1 MPEIKNTFTQGKMN
15 KDLDERLIP
24 KGQYRDALNIEV
36 STSEGSDVGTVQNI
50 LGNVSVGEIVPEGF
64 KCIGSIADEKNEK
77 IYWYITSETY
87 GNGGRDAIVEY
98 DVYTKSTHNVIVDTF
113 KGSSDAVLEFTPKH
127 ITAINIVDD
136 FLLWTDGNSEPR
148 IINIQRC
155 KDGCT
160 TAAHPAG
167 DHNSFD
173 HHTYLY
179 IDGVSIELLKKE
191 HTTVIKKR
199 PLHAP
204 TTKINSKQNKK
215 NNGLFEKIFPR
226 FALRYKYLDNQYSA
240 IGPFTNVVF
249 NPEYLG
255 EYDQTNAFTPKE
267 SHNTAM
273 VNCIE
278 SIDLFD
284 FIDPNIPK
292 DVVEVEILYKQ
303 ENSTV
308 VYNLAKIKKTDEA
321 WNSHGS
327 WVKEWEKSS
336 YFYDSAGN
344 ANTSDSSI
352 TGGGETNLQRYTY
365 MGTASSRAQF
375 FEGYYPITTE
385 NIYNAIPEDQMLR
398 PWDNVPTK
406 ALAQEITGN
415 RLVYGNYT
423 QGYDMVTSTNNPVL
437 VNLNAD
443 YEKRFASYTGY
454 ILEDVAPDSFKN
466 KGLPSIKSQRDYQ
479 IGVVFGDEYGRETP
493 VITSSNAGVKVPWE
507 SVSTGKNSSQSLIL
521 KSFLNTEIP
530 YWADYYKFYVKET
543 SGEYY
548 NLAMSR
554 AYRPGETSSADNKDE
569 YVWLAFDSSDRNKI
583 TEDGYL
589 ILKKIVSPEAS
600 QIYTENRYKILDISN
615 EAPDSIAYGFTNL
628 GTVANNTLNGAD
640 FQGQLDDGGGA
651 GSNGT
656 AGVIGGVDAIFPDA
670 DRRIDVITDTIEIN
684 ITNWRARGGM
694 HIIHSNQL
702 NVASR
707 NSGLYLSWKSIE
719 AGKSHIANSK
729 RYKVDNTDINNN
741 LVTLKLAEK
750 ISEEDRRICFFTAG
764 DQLLYHTVVT
774 IERKERLEGEEFAGK
789 FFIKISKDDII
800 NNSVLSQPDNVLVN
814 GNETLLGVLEGVG
827 VQDYS
832 VTTRMPLFRFADI
845 HQDVTNDE
853 YNEFDGVGLINQEPY
868 PADPDIL
875 APESTNHTG
884 ANITS
889 SSANWD
895 AAIARPPLEP
905 YFFIDD
911 MFVKAIQTSND
922 TNYARYAGNGFVSN
936 PLTYQDISWGEWNYG
951 DEYALDEDGEIYGDP
966 ISYFGWGTPDPQKR
980 EDANGN
986 ILNFDSNY
994 LVTQPAYKSLAG
1006 DYSSGHEIN
1015 ASVIKY
1021 SKSNIVNS
1029 MPGVVTIDN
1038 RYDNT
1043 GPQSFV
1049 ENLGDNKGDGTYKY
1063 NENVDTHYI
1072 HISFPAP
1079 GVDLHDGNFTDA
1091 NHLTSID
1098 LTGYNSIAKDLQ
1110 GIWGGGVATH
1120 KEDGS
1125 VGIGSKNFLVEFEGN
1140 YAPNGDALLA
1150 PPGPGVGVGYNMQY
1164 KEQHDRQWD
1173 PTYPTDQDGKIKS
1186 FIDKLVPGSKFK
1198 FAADTPAESA
1208 TVYLIKSVTVKKL
1221 YNHTTWRSHYHYKGS
1236 TDDVIALKNNSVEQ
1250 RAAAWGYHKTNSPV
1264 ANENTAATNLRDAI
1278 VDFGKANNRR
1288 VCYILEVNKDTTQQ
1302 SYNLNAGGAAPA
1314 PDMNTSAGFE
1324 FLKETPQVSTNL
1336 ISTTAAIFET
1346 EPKDSSVLNIF
1357 HETNSI
1363 VPTELTKE
1371 NRNTFIPSGSI
1382 VEFPDLPSAR
1392 IGYHNI
1398 TSTFRVRNFA
1408 DTTYDPSTQLG
1419 GDNRLMIYSM
1429 EKHDWG
1435 FNLKD
1440 ENGEIIDYIGQKIRF
1455 YKPDGSYVTS
1465 TVVGLASD
1473 NTYYID
1479 DRVIRRFFHIDS
1491 NIDPSLEVGIS
1502 YNNCFSFGNGIE
1514 SNRIRD
1520 DFNQMTISNGPKV
1533 STTIET
1539 NYKKEDRTN
1548 GLIYSGIYNSTSSV
1562 NNLNQFIIGQK
1573 ITKDINPTY
1582 GSIQKLFSRKTDL
1595 VTICEDKVIKILA
1608 NKDALF
1614 NADGNIQIVASENVL
1629 GQSVPFVGEY
1639 GISKNPESFSS
1650 ESYRA
1655 YFTDA
1660 NRGAVL
1666 RLSMDGLTPISD
1678 AGMHDYFRDNF
1689 DTDMSLIGT
1698 YDDYKRQYN
1707 LTIKSKVDFPELI
1720 QNSYIEDG
1728 DPLVQLST
1736 SFANLMQNGVVG
1748 GGTAYQHANVQ
1759 ALTAPSENL
1768 IQNPYFSHH
1777 VRIRNFAPIGIGEI
1791 IAGDPGAA
1799 GQEAIDPTYEQ
1810 GELLEEAVAAV
1821 AAVATTYEAFEAGGG
1836 SPFTHRIFRAE
1847 LGDSSPN
1854 FGSSTDGHPFKEY
1867 VPGIGQAGGN
1877 DDYYGVGNQD
1887 NPNGRAWFLRE
1898 VMVSASDLHDY
1909 DGNTY
1914 IEYTGDGNSNTKTG
1928 NYYGT
1933 TLSQL
1938 NINSG
1943 DHNSMSHHRYD
1954 INGKGWLQIDNWS
1967 GNSSFIGQYGSQS
1980 RAGWS
1985 PSSTNYNPGVYYN
1998 GAERS
2003 GPKIYYDYGDVL
2015 ADENVSWISGYA
2027 TQENGPSG
2035 IVFSHVGKNEEAR
2048 ITFPETWM
2056 GNAFGG
2062 FHTVSQELLDAN
2074 LGATNTTLFHGE
2086 FVTLSFK
2093 LSYEYINSLVNYQTI
2108 KLEILDGSNVVDSTK
2123 LNTGLLSTS
2132 AAAQG
2137 VAIPDLLGGTFF
2149 MPSSIGG
2156 LTLIEPTPNANVNSL
2171 DIYERNYSAKYWVK
2185 DPTLTQAQL
2194 DQGAF
2199 EENGPVISNL
2209 KFRITVEGSTGTAF
2223 VDAGQYGNS
2232 FKTPAFIILTE
2243 IDISKTRRIDT
2254 VHIDPVT
2261 GSDAVY
2267 GPDIPVDPGQ
2277 EFIAAGT
2284 GAIDP
2289 VPSVS
2294 VPGWAQI
2301 EMYGENSSMAK
2312 PEHWTGSSVTD
2323 YYYGT
2328 KQIYGNETSS
2338 PSSITE
2344 SGETYYVPPG
2354 FTLANAATYQDNS
2367 LGNGKYSWNC
2377 NDVVGYLDYDLSN
2390 GSQPDPTNYY
2400 GIQMYDE
2407 SIIRVG
2413 NYPDIGETATFNEKA
2428 KVKSTSSSSA
2438 YMYNTIKQDY
2448 ITSNWYLTDIEYDET
2463 YANQYS
2469 ANNLWNTA
2477 LRGVI
2482 NYDVVTADGTSGQ
2495 DAMSVNH
2502 NDTSHHSYD
2511 LYPSGTFGQISG
2523 NGGSGNITSAFKSL
2537 KVMPAYRNEYGIHK
2551 NVGRAVHQ
2559 RVENSEAF
2567 TEYNADSFRLQG
2579 YNCDYVVTSM
2589 HQFNVTAPVPDND
2602 PPNWNTPEYN
2612 YRNFNDS
2619 NAYLAYTE
2627 NPHAIKTVVQDA
2639 TDSSQNVTLAK
2650 PVVYYKN
2657 NSLCFD
2663 TVDKDYR
2670 YWSQVNNTLTDPN
2683 VEGYTLSFFIDQ
2695 NPDTNTI
2702 EGALAFRI
2710 ANGIGDSHAVDNS
2723 LDATRFYGTTIENI
2737 TQFGDYKVKFNFDDS
2752 LFEVVEEPSN
2762 SSIVVNDHV
2771 NSPNTNQTASGHSS
2785 KIILTPDNNASTPR
2799 FVGAVNGMTITD
2811 NTNYFTGGGVDFWTF
2826 GEENGVPY
2834 NELQNPYMYWDDVTN
2849 PPDGYI
2855 VIDNAPDGSTIE
2867 QNIDLGNSSF
2877 LGYQYEV
2884 SFDYSFSEG
2893 GVQFSYFT
2901 SEGGFVDTVIG
2912 PGSGTYTQILTI
2924 SDQAINPSVNLIDTF
2939 LITTIGETSGSLDN
2953 FSMTRVVTTVE
2964 ERTLSFSEDVKGWVS
2979 FKSFI
2984 PESGLSVGKQY
2995 YTFKNGQIY
3004 HHYVE
3009 EVIDELGNVTKTD
3022 RNNFYGQQYHSYVE
3036 FIFNDAP
3043 SSIKSFN
3050 TLNYEGSQSYKEQ
3063 FVVDNTYGYFDNI
3076 SIDNFINQNKEGWSV
3091 VEISTDLES
3100 GSLKEFIEKEGK
3112 WFGKI
3117 NGVQYTNDTSDFTV
3131 QGIDFFNT
3139 IDTSMD
3145 PFSGSNNT

>member
-50 LGNVSVGEIVPEGF
+50 LGNVLVGEIIPQGF
-64 KCIGSIADEKNEK
+64 ECIGCIADEKNEK

-87 GNGGRDAIVEY
+87 GTNGVDAIVEY
-98 DVYTKSTHNVIVDTF
+98 DIYTKSTHNVIVDTL
-113 KGSSDAVLEFTPKH
+113 KGTSEAVLEFTRKH

-148 IINIQRC
+148 IINIKRC

-160 TAAHPAG
+160 IAAHPG
-167 DHNSFD
+167 FDQNSFD
-173 HHTYLY
+173 ENTYLF
-179 IDGVSIELLKKE
+179 IDGVAIELLKKE

-204 TTKINSKQNKK
+204 TTKINSKQNKS
-215 NNGLFEKIFPR
+215 NSGLFEKIFPR
-226 FALRYKYLDNQYSA
+226 FALRYKYIDNQYSA

-255 EYDQTNAFTPKE
+255 EYDQTNAFTSKE

-292 DVVEVEILYKQ
+292 DVIEVEILYKQ

-308 VYNLAKIKKTDEA
+308 VYNIAKIKKTDEA

-336 YFYDSAGN
+336 YFYDGAGN
-344 ANTSDSSI
+344 ANTDDSTI
-352 TGGGETNLQRYTY
+352 IGGGETNLQRYAY
-365 MGTASSRAQF
+365 MGTPSYRAQNY
-375 FEGYYPITTE
+375 EGYYPITSE

-398 PWDNVPTK
+398 PWDSVPTK

-415 RLVYGNYT
+415 RVVYGNYT
-423 QGYDMVTSTNNPVL
+423 QGYNMVTATNNPVSVDL
-437 VNLNAD
+437 KAD

-493 VITSSNAGVKVPWE
+493 VITSSNSGIKVPWE

-600 QIYTENRYKILDISN
+600 QIYAENRYKILDISN

-628 GTVANNTLNGAD
+628 GTVANSTTNGGD

-651 GSNGT
+651 GANGT
-656 AGVIGGVDAIFPDA
+656 AGVIGGQDAIFPDA
-670 DRRIDVITDTIEIN
+670 TKRIDVVTDTIEIN
-684 ITNWRARGGM
+684 IANWRARGGL
-694 HIIHSNQL
+694 HVISSNQL

-707 NSGLYLSWKSIE
+707 NSGLYLSWKSVSSSKKIQ
-719 AGKSHIANSK
+719 NSK
-729 RYKVDNTDINNN
+729 RYKVDNVDINNN

-750 ISEEDRRICFFTAG
+750 ISKEDVRICEYDLG

-774 IERKERLEGEEFAGK
+774 IERKERLEGEEFSGK
-789 FFIKISKDDII
+789 FFVKISKDDII
-800 NNSVLSQPDNVLVN
+800 NNSILSQPDNILVD
-814 GNETLLGVLEGVG
+814 GNEDPVPLFDGLGTF
-827 VQDYS
+827 DYS
-832 VTTRMPLFRFADI
+832 ITTRMPLYRFADI
-845 HQDVTNDE
+845 HQNISSDL

-868 PADPDIL
+868 PADPDLL
-875 APESTNHTG
+875 APESTNHSG

-889 SSANWD
+889 TSANWD
-895 AAIARPPLEP
+895 AVIARPGDNT

-911 MFVKAIQTSND
+911 MFVKAVQTSND

-951 DEYALDEDGEIYGDP
+951 DEFAIDEDGEPYGDP
-966 ISYFGWGTPDPQKR
+966 ISYYGWGTPDPQKR
-980 EDANGN
+980 EDASGN
-986 ILNFDSNY
+986 ILNFNSNY
-994 LVTQPAYKSLAG
+994 LVTQPAYKSLSGYYA
-1006 DYSSGHEIN
+1006 SGHEID
-1015 ASVIKY
+1015 ASVVKY
-1021 SKSNIVNS
+1021 SYGNIVNS

-1049 ENLGDNKGDGTYKY
+1049 KNLGDNKGDGTYKY
-1063 NENVDTHYI
+1063 NANVDTHYI

-1091 NHLTSID
+1091 NYLTSVD
-1098 LTGYNSIAKDLQ
+1098 LTGYNSLGRELQ

-1120 KEDGS
+1120 KEAS
-1125 VGIGSKNFLVEFEGN
+1125 AIGIGSKNFLVEFEGN

-1150 PPGPGVGVGYNMQY
+1150 PPGPGIGVGYNMQY

-1173 PTYPTDQDGKIKS
+1173 PTYPTDPDGKIKS
-1186 FIDKLVPGSKFK
+1186 FLDKLVPGSKFK
-1198 FAADTPAESA
+1198 FAADSDK

-1221 YNHTTWRSHYHYKGS
+1221 YNHTTWRSHYHYKGT

-1250 RAAAWGYHKTNSPV
+1250 RAANWGYHR
-1264 ANENTAATNLRDAI
+1264 ANNPGTTDENNAATNLRDEI
-1278 VDFGKANNRR
+1278 VRFGQANNRR

-1302 SYNLNAGGAAPA
+1302 SYNLNAGGNHPY

-1336 ISTTAAIFET
+1336 ISTTPAIFET

-1363 VPTELTKE
+1363 LPTKLTKE
-1371 NRNTFIPSGSI
+1371 NRNTFIPAGSI

-1398 TSTFRVRNFA
+1398 TDTFRVRNFA

-1419 GDNRLMIYSM
+1419 GDNRLGIYSM

-1455 YKPDGSYVTS
+1455 YKPDGSYITS
-1465 TVVGLASD
+1465 TVVGLSSD
-1473 NTYYID
+1473 GTYYTD
-1479 DRVIRRFFHIDS
+1479 TRVIRRFFHIDS

-1514 SNRIRD
+1514 SDRIRD

-1539 NYKKEDRTN
+1539 NYKEENRLN
-1548 GLIYSGIYNSTSSV
+1548 GLIYSGIYNSTSSI

-1595 VTICEDKVIKILA
+1595 VALCEDKVIKILA

-1629 GQSVPFVGEY
+1629 GQSVPFVGDY

-1736 SFANLMQNGVVG
+1736 SFANLIQNGVVG
-1748 GGTAYQHANVQ
+1748 GGTAYEHADVQ
-1759 ALTAPSENL
+1759 ALTTPSENL

-1777 VRIRNFAPIGIGEI
+1777 VRIRNFAPIGVGEI

-1799 GQEAIDPTYEQ
+1799 GQEFIEATYEQ
-1810 GELLEEAVAAV
+1810 GELLQAAVAAE
-1821 AAVATTYEAFEAGGG
+1821 AAVATTYETFAAGGG
-1836 SPFTHRIFRAE
+1836 APFTGRIFRAE
-1847 LGDSSPN
+1847 LGNSNPP
-1854 FGSSTDGHPFKEY
+1854 FGGSTDGHPFKEY
-1867 VPGIGQAGGN
+1867 IPGTGQSGGY
-1877 DDYYGVGNQD
+1877 DDYIGVGNQD
-1887 NPNGRAWFLRE
+1887 NPNGRVWFMRE
-1898 VMVSASDLHDY
+1898 IMVSASDLHDY

-1914 IEYTGDGNSNTKTG
+1914 IEYTGNGSSYTPTG
-1928 NYYGT
+1928 NFYT
-1933 TLSQL
+1933 TQL
-1938 NINSG
+1938 AELNPNSG
-1943 DHNSMSHHRYD
+1943 SHTTYYDPRYD
-1954 INGKGWLQIDNWS
+1954 INGKGWVQIDNWS
-1967 GNSSFIGQYGSQS
+1967 GNSGLIGTASQQTEI
-1980 RAGWS
+1980 GWS
-1985 PSSTNYNPGVYYN
+1985 PSSLGSNTGQYYQ

-2003 GPKIYYDYGDVL
+2003 GPKIYYDYGDTL
-2015 ADENVSWISGYA
+2015 SDETVSWISGYA
-2027 TQENGPSG
+2027 TSENGPSG

-2048 ITFPETWM
+2048 ITFPETWVT
-2056 GNAFGG
+2056 GHGI
-2062 FHTVSQELLDAN
+2062 HTVSQELQDAN
-2074 LGATNTTLFHGE
+2074 LGATNRTLFHGE
-2086 FVTLSFK
+2086 MVQLSFK
-2093 LSYEYINSLVNYQTI
+2093 LTHEHSTTFSNYQTL
-2108 KLEILDGSNVVDSTK
+2108 KVEILDGSNIVDSVNLETV
-2123 LNTGLLSTS
+2123 GLISN
-2132 AAAQG
+2132 
-2137 VAIPDLLGGTFF
+2137 PDGTFSIKQ
-2149 MPSSIGG
+2149 SSVASGI
-2156 LTLIEPTPNANVNSL
+2156 TIEPTGSHQTG
-2171 DIYERNYSAKYWVK
+2171 DIITKDFEFIYEIK

-2194 DQGAF
+2194 DEGAF
-2199 EENGPVISNL
+2199 EENGPVISDL
-2209 KFRITVEGSTGTAF
+2209 KFRVTIVGSTGTAF
-2223 VDAGQYGNS
+2223 QGGYFNIYY
-2232 FKTPAFIILTE
+2232 TPPFINITE
-2243 IDISKTRRIDT
+2243 IDISKIKRINQL
-2254 VHIDPVT
+2254 HIDAVT
-2261 GSDAVY
+2261 GSPAVY
-2267 GPDIPVDPGQ
+2267 GPDVLIDPGQ

-2284 GAIDP
+2284 GAIAA

-2294 VPGWAQI
+2294 VPGWAQVT
-2301 EMYGENSSMAK
+2301 MYGETYSMAE
-2312 PEHWTGSSVTD
+2312 PEHWGNSTGPVD

-2328 KQIYGNETSS
+2328 KQIYGEETAG

-2344 SGETYYVPPG
+2344 SGETYYVPPN

-2367 LGNGKYSWNC
+2367 LGNGKYSWNG
-2377 NDVVGYLDYDLSN
+2377 NDVVS
-2390 GSQPDPTNYY
+2390 
-2400 GIQMYDE
+2400 YDE
-2407 SIIRVG
+2407 YPGSATSSIYTEAVIRVG
-2413 NYPDIGETATFNEKA
+2413 NYPDIGETATYGDKA

-2438 YMYNTIKQDY
+2438 FMNNTTKQDY
-2448 ITSNWYLTDIEYDET
+2448 IIDNWYLTDIEYDET
-2463 YANQYS
+2463 YAHQYS
-2469 ANNLWNTA
+2469 SSNYWNNA
-2477 LRGVI
+2477 IRGVI
-2482 NYDVVTADGTSGQ
+2482 TYDVVTANGISGQ
-2495 DAMSVNH
+2495 DAMDVNH
-2502 NDTSHHSYD
+2502 NMTSHHSYD
-2511 LYPSGTFGQISG
+2511 LYPSATFGQISG
-2523 NGGSGNITSAFKSL
+2523 NINSGTFKSL
-2537 KVMPAYRNEYGIHK
+2537 RVMPAYRNEYGIHK
-2551 NVGRAVHQ
+2551 NVGRAIHQ
-2559 RVENSEAF
+2559 RVQNSQAF
-2567 TEYNADSFRLQG
+2567 ADYGTDEFRLQG
-2579 YNCDYVVTSM
+2579 YNCDYVVTSI
-2589 HQFNVTAPVPDND
+2589 HQFNVTGPSTNYE
-2602 PPNWNTPEYN
+2602 PPNWNTPNFN
-2612 YRNFNDS
+2612 YENFNDS
-2619 NAYLAYTE
+2619 GNYLAYTE
-2627 NPHAIKTVVQDA
+2627 NAHAIKTVVQDA
-2639 TDSSQNVTLAK
+2639 TDSSQDVTLAK

-2663 TVDKDYR
+2663 TVDRSDR
-2670 YWSQVNNTLTDPN
+2670 YWLQSNLTLTDPN
-2683 VEGYTLSFFIDQ
+2683 VEGYTVSFFVDQ
-2695 NPDTNTI
+2695 NPYTNTI

-2710 ANGIGDSHAVDNS
+2710 SNGIGDSHAVNNS

-2737 TQFGDYKVKFNFDDS
+2737 TQFGDYKVRFNFDDS
-2752 LFEVVEEPSN
+2752 LFEVVDQPPNSN
-2762 SSIVVNDHV
+2762 IVVNDHD
-2771 NSPNTNQTASGHSS
+2771 SSTNTNAYTGGHDNLF
-2785 KIILTPDNNASTPR
+2785 ILLPDNSADSY
-2799 FVGAVNGMTITD
+2799 FVGAVNGITITD

-2826 GEENGVPY
+2826 GEEGGVPY
-2834 NELQNPYMYWDDVTN
+2834 NELQNPYMYWDDTTS
-2849 PPDGYI
+2849 PPDGFI

-2867 QNIDLGNSSF
+2867 QNIDLGTSSV

-2884 SFDYSFSEG
+2884 SFDYNLSEG

-2939 LITTIGETSGSLDN
+2939 LVTTVGETSGSLDN
-2953 FSMTRVVTTVE
+2953 FSMKRVVTTVE

-2984 PESGLSVGKQY
+2984 PESGLSIGKQY

-3009 EVIDELGNVTKTD
+3009 EVIDELGNVTKTN

-3036 FIFNDAP
+3036 FILNDAP

-3076 SIDNFINQNKEGWSV
+3076 SIDNFINENKEGWSV

-3117 NGVQYTNDTSDFTV
+3117 NGVQYTDDTSDFTV
-3131 QGIDFFNT
+3131 QGIDFLYDV
-3139 IDTSMD
+3139 DTSMD
-3145 PFSGSNNT
+3145 PYSGSNNT